1 MLGKNSFLLLEF
13 ARIVGGAGNGGAL
26 IKGSVRGDPYK
37 QIEDAYRRIRVSEG
51 ELLSLGSTQLLF
63 WWWW

>member
-1 MLGKNSFLLLEF
+1 MLGKDSFLLLEF

-51 ELLSLGSTQLLF
+51 ELLGLSSTDGQLF
-63 WWWW
+63 WSR